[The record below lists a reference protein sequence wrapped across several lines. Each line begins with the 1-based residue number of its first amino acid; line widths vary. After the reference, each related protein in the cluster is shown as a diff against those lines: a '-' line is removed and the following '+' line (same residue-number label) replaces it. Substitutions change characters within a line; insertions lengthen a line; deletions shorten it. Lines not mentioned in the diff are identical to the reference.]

1 MDTYNDEI
9 RLGISPELPVH
20 RRQASPGNHAI
31 GRILDQSNAED
42 GINGALADGIGQ
54 KRRVAH
60 GVPRRLLANVAIV
73 RAGDGR
79 IRKPQDADG
88 DVVAVP
94 VRVVGEPDLLLGH
107 GHAAARD
114 VAVAHGPRDV
124 LAGAV
129 LEVEVQLV
137 DLAVAE
143 AINVRRRE
151 AARSLVV
158 RIARAV
164 RALEARLGRPRIGAA
179 RVQEQ
184 PDGDA
189 VPAALNGILGGRS
202 GKGRDVLERL
212 LDGARGAAAAATK
225 AAERR
230 DARVLLAWPGLDAL
244 EVREVHRGAVVGRLL
259 DGLGSL
265 KSEAVHRRCK
275 VPVWSMASDLGE
287 VGTRCRDDDTGQKTE
302 GQL

>member
-1 MDTYNDEI
+1 M
-9 RLGISPELPVH
+9 PV
-20 RRQASPGNHAI
+20 G
-31 GRILDQSNAED
+31 
-42 GINGALADGIGQ
+42 
-54 KRRVAH
+54 
-60 GVPRRLLANVAIV
+60 
-73 RAGDGR
+73 
-79 IRKPQDADG
+79 
-88 DVVAVP
+88 
-94 VRVVGEPDLLLGH
+94 VVGEPDLLLGH

-129 LEVEVQLV
+129 LEVKVQLV

-158 RIARAV
+158 RVAGAV
-164 RALEARLGRPRIGAA
+164 RALEARLGRPSIGAA
-179 RVQEQ
+179 GVEEQ

-189 VPAALNGILGGRS
+189 VPAALDGILGGS
-202 GKGRDVLERL
+202 SSEGRDVLERL
-212 LDGARGAAAAATK
+212 LDRAGGAAAAAAAAK

-230 DARVLLAWPGLDAL
+230 DARVLLAWLCLDAL
-244 EVREVHRGAVVGRLL
+244 EVREVHRGAVAARLF

-265 KSEAVHRRCK
+265 KGEAVHGLCE
-275 VPVWSMASDLGE
+275 VPVWSMAPDLGE
-287 VGTRCRDDDTGQKTE
+287 VGTGCRDDDAAYETD